1 MSKLNRN
8 FYVCLTVCKKVR
20 FLGVQTTSMPKIQI
34 KNTSNEEIQ
43 FRLRIE
49 YRRDIRNDDDYFPE
63 KEWKKIKPG
72 ENWKV
77 DFGGK
82 IRGGKATLLYKIG
95 NKENTFVFYIR
106 GTNPT
111 EQEVKEFITEQGY
124 DIWFLTRLI
133 RQESNFRQFNPGTNY
148 GPDWKDYVGCPNYGP
163 PHGWGLMQ
171 LDVLNAELGD
181 HLVEGKWRPSAQALW
196 NWKENIRVGVAF
208 LQGEKYDMVNNNLQ
222 TSINLQDD
230 WYDFYPNDK
239 LYGHADQI
247 EGNITYTHANSN
259 YFQYDFGGEPLND
272 KKSFIDASWIKNYN
286 GSSGGRDGYPGYY
299 YVLKQLGKDSK
310 PFWDLHRTNNNNEN
324 YVNFVSSRQE

>member
-1 MSKLNRN
+1 
-8 FYVCLTVCKKVR
+8 
-20 FLGVQTTSMPKIQI
+20 
-34 KNTSNEEIQ
+34 
-43 FRLRIE
+43 
-49 YRRDIRNDDDYFPE
+49 
-63 KEWKKIKPG
+63 
-72 ENWKV
+72 
-77 DFGGK
+77 
-82 IRGGKATLLYKIG
+82 
-95 NKENTFVFYIR
+95 
-106 GTNPT
+106 
-111 EQEVKEFITEQGY
+111 
-124 DIWFLTRLI
+124 
-133 RQESNFRQFNPGTNY
+133 
-148 GPDWKDYVGCPNYGP
+148 
-163 PHGWGLMQ
+163 MQ

-230 WYDFYPNDK
+230 WYDFHPNDK